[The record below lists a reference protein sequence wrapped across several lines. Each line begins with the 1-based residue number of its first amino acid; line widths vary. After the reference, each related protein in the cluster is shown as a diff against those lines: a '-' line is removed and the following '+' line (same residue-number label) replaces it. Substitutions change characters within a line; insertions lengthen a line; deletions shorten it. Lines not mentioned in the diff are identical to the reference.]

1 MIFKNYEIENNIN
14 SIQKN
19 IYLFY
24 GENYGFKQDIKN
36 KIKLNNSKTIIKSFF
51 QEEILKNEDDF
62 YQELFNVSLF
72 GEKKINFIE
81 KADDKMLDIIKKISL
96 KLTDQKIFLFAEIL
110 DKRSKLRS
118 HFEKSKNLAIIP
130 CYADNELNL
139 KKIITERLK
148 KIKGFNSENTKI
160 IIENSNLDRTKL
172 NNELD
177 KIETCFHDKE
187 MKIAELIKLLNIN
200 ENESFNNLRDAAL
213 AGQNNSTNKLL
224 NETIIDEDRSFYY
237 LNSINQRVRK
247 ILEII
252 SIEGKSLEQ
261 AIDTLKPPIF
271 WKDKPYII
279 LQAKKWNQKKINKLF
294 RETYNLEIK
303 LKSNSNIIKKVFLK
317 KLIVDICNLASA

>member
-1 MIFKNYEIENNIN
+1 MAKVY
-14 SIQKN
+14 
-19 IYLFY
+19 
-24 GENYGFKQDIKN
+24 DVPA
-36 KIKLNNSKTIIKSFF
+36 
-51 QEEILKNEDDF
+51 QEFISRLTEILKNEDDF
-62 YQELFNVSLF
+62 YEELFNASLF

-81 KADDKMLDIIKKISL
+81 KADDKMLEIIKKISK

-110 DKRSKLRS
+110 DKKSKIRS
-118 HFEKSKNLAIIP
+118 HFEKSKDLAIIP

-148 KIKGFNSENTKI
+148 KIKGLNSENIKI

-177 KIETCFHDKE
+177 KIETCFNDKE
-187 MKIAELIKLLNIN
+187 IKIAELIKLLNIN
-200 ENESFNNLRDAAL
+200 ENESFDKLRDAAL

>member
-36 KIKLNNSKTIIKSFF
+36 KIKLNDSKTIVKSFF
-51 QEEILKNEDDF
+51 QDEILKNEDDF
-62 YQELFNVSLF
+62 YEELFNASLF

-81 KADDKMLDIIKKISL
+81 KADDKILDIIKKISK

-110 DKRSKLRS
+110 DKKSKIRS
-118 HFEKSKNLAIIP
+118 HFEKSKDLAIIP

-148 KIKGFNSENTKI
+148 KIKGLNSENIKI

-177 KIETCFHDKE
+177 KIETCFNDKE
-187 MKIAELIKLLNIN
+187 IKIAELIKLLNIN
-200 ENESFNNLRDAAL
+200 ENESFDKLRDAAL

>member
-36 KIKLNNSKTIIKSFF
+36 KIKLNNSKTTVKSFF
-51 QEEILKNEDDF
+51 QDEILKNEDDF
-62 YQELFNVSLF
+62 YEELFNASLF

-81 KADDKMLDIIKKISL
+81 KVDDKMLDIIKKISK

-110 DKRSKLRS
+110 DKKSKIRS
-118 HFEKSKNLAIIP
+118 HFEKSKDLAIIP

-148 KIKGFNSENTKI
+148 KIKGLNSENIKI

-177 KIETCFHDKE
+177 KIETCFNDKE
-187 MKIAELIKLLNIN
+187 IKISELIKLLNIN
-200 ENESFNNLRDAAL
+200 ENESFDKLRDAAL

-224 NETIIDEDRSFYY
+224 NETIIDEDKSFYY